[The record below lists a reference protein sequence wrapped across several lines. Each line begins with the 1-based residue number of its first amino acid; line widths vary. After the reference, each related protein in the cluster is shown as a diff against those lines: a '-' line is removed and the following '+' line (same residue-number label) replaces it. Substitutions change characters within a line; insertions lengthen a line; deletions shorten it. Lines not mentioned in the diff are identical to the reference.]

1 MSSPTIFTPMSSHL
15 QKITQTYSLAHM
27 ARRKL
32 AREASRSDLNLSR
45 LVGHANLLD
54 SLMLELGRAEREQQQ
69 KQQPVNV
76 TLQRTVKSDSSR
88 HIQWADCVV
97 VEPEEDW
104 DLSDAESD
112 NEDEEECDSEEC
124 LDMEANMVSLQRVPS
139 RRNISAVNA
148 QNIITYSS
156 LMTYPEMDDDDD
168 DEDLDVL
175 QLEYSPS
182 HSSPPELDHDSDSS
196 EDEAMPPSPPT
207 SHSSSFFS
215 TSSSAQNLSK
225 PVISQNLSSEP
236 LIFDKA
242 YYSAPHTHSGLIPEI
257 NVF

>member
-1 MSSPTIFTPMSSHL
+1 
-15 QKITQTYSLAHM
+15 M

-32 AREASRSDLNLSR
+32 AREASRSDLDLSR

-69 KQQPVNV
+69 NQQPVNV
-76 TLQRTVKSDSSR
+76 TTVQRTAKPDSSR

-97 VEPEEDW
+97 VESDEDEEDW
-104 DLSDAESD
+104 NLSDAEPD
-112 NEDEEECDSEEC
+112 NKVEDECGSEAC
-124 LDMEANMVSLQRVPS
+124 TDMEANMVSLQRVPS
-139 RRNISAVNA
+139 RRNLSTTNT

-156 LMTYPEMDDDDD
+156 LMGYLDVEEDD
-168 DEDLDVL
+168 DEDFDVL

-207 SHSSSFFS
+207 SHSTSFLS
-215 TSSSAQNLSK
+215 TNPSTQNLLK
-225 PVISQNLSSEP
+225 PIISGHISSEP
-236 LIFDKA
+236 IIFDKA
-242 YYSAPHTHSGLIPEI
+242 YYPPSHTNSDLNPTIS
-257 NVF
+257 VF

>member
-1 MSSPTIFTPMSSHL
+1 
-15 QKITQTYSLAHM
+15 M

-76 TLQRTVKSDSSR
+76 TVQRTVKPDSSR

-104 DLSDAESD
+104 NLSDAESD
-112 NEDEEECDSEEC
+112 SENEEECDSEEC

-139 RRNISAVNA
+139 RRNLSSFNT
-148 QNIITYSS
+148 QNIITYST
-156 LMTYPEMDDDDD
+156 LMSYPDTDEDD
-168 DEDLDVL
+168 DEDFDVL

-182 HSSPPELDHDSDSS
+182 HSSPPELDNDSDSS

-207 SHSSSFFS
+207 SHLPSFLS
-215 TSSSAQNLSK
+215 TNPSTQNLSK
-225 PVISQNLSSEP
+225 PLIPENLSSEP
-236 LIFDKA
+236 LIFEKA
-242 YYSAPHTHSGLIPEI
+242 YYAPPNTHSDLTPTIS
-257 NVF
+257 VF